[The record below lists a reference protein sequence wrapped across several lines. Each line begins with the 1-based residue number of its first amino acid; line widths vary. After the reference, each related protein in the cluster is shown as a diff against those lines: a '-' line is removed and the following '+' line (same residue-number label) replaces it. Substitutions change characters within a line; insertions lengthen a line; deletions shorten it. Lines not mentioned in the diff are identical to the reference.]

1 MSTPSATITMQQRQL
16 GNELRK
22 LRDAAGLTQD
32 EAADHLG
39 KAHNKI
45 SRVENGKV
53 GISKAELEAL
63 LNLYRASEKDK
74 LWCRELAK
82 GARRRR
88 GRPRDETTLYLGPR
102 WFRAFRDFE
111 QSATAVMMVG
121 SEVLPGNLQ
130 TEDYTRGIFAG
141 RGDDPNG
148 KAVEDTVRVRQ
159 ARQSILT
166 SENAPHFSFVLS
178 ESALHRQ
185 IGGTEIMAAQ
195 MEHLAE
201 LALLPNVT
209 IQVIPFNT
217 QSYGDVGYDFVI
229 FRFDQDTSTDIVY
242 IEIYGDAIY
251 LDKPPEAVRR
261 YIDLLNR
268 LYRIALGPVESRNF
282 ILELASQF
290 AGSNTRKD

>member
-53 GISKAELEAL
+53 SISKAELEAL
-63 LNLYRASEKDK
+63 LNLYKPPEKDK

-88 GRPRDETTLYLGPR
+88 GRPKDETTLYLGPK
-102 WFRAFRDFE
+102 WFRAFQDFE
-111 QSATAVMMVG
+111 QSATEVMMVG
-121 SEVLPGNLQ
+121 SEVLPGILQ
-130 TEDYTRGIFAG
+130 TEDYVRGVFAG

-159 ARQSILT
+159 ARQSVLT
-166 SENAPHFSFVLS
+166 RENAPHFSFVLS
-178 ESALHRQ
+178 ESALRRQ
-185 IGGTEIMAAQ
+185 IGGAEVMTAQ
-195 MEHLAE
+195 LQHVAE
-201 LALLPNVT
+201 MALLPNVT
-209 IQVIPFNT
+209 VQVLPFDT
-217 QSYGDVGYDFVI
+217 RSYVDAGYDFVI

-261 YIDLLNR
+261 YTDLLSR
-268 LYRIALGPVESRNF
+268 LYGVALGPVESRNF
-282 ILELASQF
+282 TLELASQF
-290 AGSNTRKD
+290 AGSNARKD

>member
-53 GISKAELEAL
+53 SISKAELEAL
-63 LNLYRASEKDK
+63 LNLYKPPEKDK

-88 GRPRDETTLYLGPR
+88 GRPKDETTLYLGPK
-102 WFRAFRDFE
+102 WFRAFQDFE
-111 QSATAVMMVG
+111 QSATEVMMVG
-121 SEVLPGNLQ
+121 SEVLPGILQ
-130 TEDYTRGIFAG
+130 TEDYVRGVFAG

-166 SENAPHFSFVLS
+166 RENAPHFSFVLS
-178 ESALHRQ
+178 ESALRRQ
-185 IGGTEIMAAQ
+185 IGGAEVMTAQ
-195 MEHLAE
+195 LQHVAE
-201 LALLPNVT
+201 MALLPNVT
-209 IQVIPFNT
+209 VQVLPFDT
-217 QSYGDVGYDFVI
+217 RSYVDAGYDFVI

-261 YIDLLNR
+261 YTDLLSR
-268 LYRIALGPVESRNF
+268 LYGVALGPVESRNF
-282 ILELASQF
+282 TLELASQF
-290 AGSNTRKD
+290 AGSNARKD

>member
-1 MSTPSATITMQQRQL
+1 MSIPSATITMQQRQL

-53 GISKAELEAL
+53 SISKAELEAL
-63 LNLYRASEKDK
+63 LNLYKPPEKDK

-88 GRPRDETTLYLGPR
+88 GRPTDETTLYLGPK
-102 WFRAFRDFE
+102 WFRAFQDFE
-111 QSATAVMMVG
+111 QSATEVMMVG
-121 SEVLPGNLQ
+121 SEVLPGILQ
-130 TEDYTRGIFAG
+130 TEDYVRGVFAG

-166 SENAPHFSFVLS
+166 RENAPHFSFVLS
-178 ESALHRQ
+178 ESALRRQ
-185 IGGTEIMAAQ
+185 IGGAEVMTAQ
-195 MEHLAE
+195 LQHVAE
-201 LALLPNVT
+201 MALLPNVT
-209 IQVIPFNT
+209 VQVLPFDT
-217 QSYGDVGYDFVI
+217 RSYVDAGYDFVI

-261 YIDLLNR
+261 YTDLLSR
-268 LYRIALGPVESRNF
+268 LYGVALGPVESRNF
-282 ILELASQF
+282 TLELASQF
-290 AGSNTRKD
+290 AGSNARKD

>member
-22 LRDAAGLTQD
+22 LRDAAGLTQE

-53 GISKAELEAL
+53 SISKAELEAL
-63 LNLYRASEKDK
+63 LNLYKASEKDK

-88 GRPRDETTLYLGPR
+88 GRPNDETTLYLGPK

-111 QSATAVMMVG
+111 QSATEVMMVS
-121 SEVLPGNLQ
+121 SEVLPGILQ
-130 TEDYTRGIFAG
+130 TEDYIRGMFAG

-166 SENAPHFSFVLS
+166 RENAPHFSFVLS
-178 ESALHRQ
+178 ESALRRQ
-185 IGGTEIMAAQ
+185 IGGHEVMAAQ
-195 MEHLAE
+195 MQHLAE
-201 LALLPNVT
+201 LALLSNVT
-209 IQVIPFNT
+209 IQVIPFDT
-217 QSYGDVGYDFVI
+217 RSYVDTGYDFVI

-242 IEIYGDAIY
+242 IEIYGDAVY

-261 YIDLLNR
+261 YTDLLSR
-268 LYRIALGPVESRNF
+268 LYGIALGPVESRNF
-282 ILELASQF
+282 VLELASQF
-290 AGSNTRKD
+290 AGSNARKD